1 VSNLELTAAYAT
13 VANGGEYMEPKFYT
27 TVYDHDGNVLLD
39 RSYTQETHRVLKE
52 TTAWLLTSAME
63 DVMTS
68 GTGTR
73 AYFGADMAQ
82 AGKSGTTTGNRDCL
96 FAGFTPYYTLV
107 VWGGNDDNSK
117 QAKGTTTYPKNI
129 WKAVMSRIHEN
140 LEYKDFEQPTGIQT
154 ALVCKVSGQ
163 LAQDHLCEYD
173 QRGSMVFSEFF
184 AQDNMPVSVCDKHIS
199 VNICT
204 ESGMV
209 AGAFCPTDGVK
220 SVVYVRSAVDKLTGQ
235 EDSGATNDASYVITD
250 EELNT
255 FCTLHDENY
264 QEPSETQDEENPPDG
279 ETVPGEGNDT
289 VTGGGGGSPDD
300 EEEPDDWNEDDSDDD
315 WGEEEPE

>member
-1 VSNLELTAAYAT
+1 
-13 VANGGEYMEPKFYT
+13 
-27 TVYDHDGNVLLD
+27 
-39 RSYTQETHRVLKE
+39 
-52 TTAWLLTSAME
+52 ME

-107 VWGGNDDNSK
+107 VWGGYDDNSQ
-117 QAKGTTTYPKNI
+117 QAKGQTTYPKTI
-129 WKAVMSRIHEN
+129 WKAVMSRIHED
-140 LEYKDFEQPTGIQT
+140 LEYKDFEQPSGIQT
-154 ALVCKVSGQ
+154 ELVCKTSGK

-184 AQDNMPVSVCDKHIS
+184 AQDNMPTEECDKHIS

-209 AGAFCPTDGVK
+209 AGAFCPEDGIET
-220 SVVYVRSAVDKLTGQ
+220 VVYVKSAVDKLTGLD
-235 EDSGATNDASYVITD
+235 DSGSTNDAGYVITE
-250 EELNT
+250 EELSN
-255 FCTLHDENY
+255 FCTLHDENSVGPPEIPDED
-264 QEPSETQDEENPPDG
+264 EPDEETPPEEGITQGGNDDPVEGIIQDGGEGTDGTPDDGEEPDVSDFPDIEENPDDG
-279 ETVPGEGNDT
+279 GNA
-289 VTGGGGGSPDD
+289 
-300 EEEPDDWNEDDSDDD
+300 EE
-315 WGEEEPE
+315 

>member
-1 VSNLELTAAYAT
+1 
-13 VANGGEYMEPKFYT
+13 
-27 TVYDHDGNVLLD
+27 
-39 RSYTQETHRVLKE
+39 
-52 TTAWLLTSAME
+52 
-63 DVMTS
+63 
-68 GTGTR
+68 
-73 AYFGADMAQ
+73 
-82 AGKSGTTTGNRDCL
+82 
-96 FAGFTPYYTLV
+96 
-107 VWGGNDDNSK
+107 
-117 QAKGTTTYPKNI
+117 
-129 WKAVMSRIHEN
+129 MSRIHED
-140 LEYKDFEQPTGIQT
+140 LEYKDFEQPTGIQP

-184 AQDNMPVSVCDKHIS
+184 AQDNMPVSVCDTHIS

-209 AGAFCPTDGVK
+209 AGPFCPEDEVK

-264 QEPSETQDEENPPDG
+264 QDPSEMPDEENPTDG
-279 ETVPGEGNDT
+279 ENESGEGNES
-289 VTGGGGGSPDD
+289 VNGGGSSDD
-300 EEEPDDWNEDDSDDD
+300 GEEPDDSPDEDDSDDD
-315 WGEEEPE
+315 WDEEEPE